1 MTLLTDAMIKGL
13 ENADVP
19 AGMIAGFRELQ
30 DQINNVMAG
39 FRRECTKLKNS
50 DVYSPSGR
58 EQKIAEAA
66 HAAAESLLAIES
78 SAHGYDD
85 HIQQLEASLTPD
97 SRPSDSTLAFLQEME
112 IRTRLADTD
121 PLELQAMYQTAC
133 GNGGPGAD
141 LIAAALENDP
151 LPRLS
156 ADVIQAGIEA
166 RGLRRNPDEARKLG
180 QIKRVRSAL
189 RDALQEARGEL
200 QKNGLP
206 ADDWLMQVA
215 RGDQ

>member
-30 DQINNVMAG
+30 DQINNVMAN

-66 HAAAESLLAIES
+66 HAAAEALFGIES

-85 HIQQLEASLTPD
+85 HIQQLEASLKPD
-97 SRPSDSTLAFLQEME
+97 TRPDNDVLAFLQEQE
-112 IRTRLADTD
+112 IRQRLADLD
-121 PLELQAMYQTAC
+121 PLELQVMYQEAA

-141 LIAAALENDP
+141 LICAAIENDP

-156 ADVIQAGIEA
+156 TDIIQAGIEA

-180 QIKRVRSAL
+180 HIKRVRVAL
-189 RDALQEARGEL
+189 KDALQEARGEL

-206 ADDWLMQVA
+206 EDDWLMQVA